1 MILARVRISLLCCRF
16 ATFYAKLSHMRVF
29 LIFLLSFALAYGA
42 AAQIPQV
49 FPHPSQRTSQR
60 TPSRDGSLM
69 RPGDRSYEDAMEF
82 ACWLN
87 EKGVKFLSLH
97 RSKLEGLFPG
107 IYKAAFFRTEKG
119 VVEVIFLPDPR
130 GAESVKVKEQ
140 RTEGRYLYSF
150 SGDPNVELAGAVD
163 SSRPMYFLMHR
174 NWFIVPD
181 KAELY
186 QALKRALKKE

>member
-1 MILARVRISLLCCRF
+1 
-16 ATFYAKLSHMRVF
+16 MRVF
-29 LIFLLSFALAYGA
+29 LLFLLSFALAYGA

-49 FPHPSQRTSQR
+49 FPHPSQR

-87 EKGVKFLSLH
+87 EKGIKFLSLH
-97 RSKLEGLFPG
+97 RSKLDGMFPG
-107 IYKAAFFRTEKG
+107 LTKAAFFKTEKG
-119 VVEVIFLPDPR
+119 VVEVIFFPDPR
-130 GAESVKVKEQ
+130 GAESVIVKEQ
-140 RTEGRYLYSF
+140 RTRGRYLYSF
-150 SGDPNVELAGAVD
+150 SGYPNVELAGAFD
-163 SSRPMYFLMHR
+163 SSRPMYFLMRR

-181 KAELY
+181 KEELY

>member
-1 MILARVRISLLCCRF
+1 M
-16 ATFYAKLSHMRVF
+16 KLF
-29 LIFLLSFALAYGA
+29 QIFLLHIALAYGA

-60 TPSRDGSLM
+60 NPSRDSSLM
-69 RPGDRSYEDAMEF
+69 KPGHPAYEDAMEF

-87 EKGVKFLSLH
+87 EKGIKFLSLH
-97 RSKLEGLFPG
+97 KSKLESLFPG

-150 SGDPNVELAGAVD
+150 SGYPNVELVGGFD
-163 SSRPMYFLMHR
+163 SSQPMYFLMHR

-181 KAELY
+181 REELY